1 MFKKSSATSDN
12 YQSVVKSTIAQIES
26 YLNEDNINVGEDEV
40 TLKVVMD
47 CYNRWLKEQDNI
59 KKQYESIFCKGEYT
73 NKHVEIYMRSNN
85 VLGIYTTY
93 DSESYHN
100 NHNNYYVKILKN
112 VNGEIDTMVTGSD
125 DRTKHL
131 IMTEPKLKE
140 IFDFMKKYRRS
151 VEKSWHVFS
160 NEYFDVYLSSKS
172 MNIKCNSSG
181 IKVFSMSFDRY
192 EKFNYETDSASVA
205 MFLRDNESKI
215 LLGVVVKISDCPL
228 CIQDE
233 LIKIRQNA
241 DQYEEQYQLIS

>member
-47 CYNRWLKEQDNI
+47 CYSRWLKEQDNI
-59 KKQYESIFCKGEYT
+59 KKQYESIFCKGEYI
-73 NKHVEIYMRSNN
+73 NKSASISMKENN
-85 VLGIYTTY
+85 VLGIYTTSDY
-93 DSESYHN
+93 GYPFNSHN
-100 NHNNYYVKILKN
+100 DYSVKILKN

-140 IFDFMKKYRRS
+140 IVDFMKKYRRS

-172 MNIKCNSSG
+172 MNIRCYSSG
-181 IKVFSMSFDRY
+181 IKVFSMSIDRY
-192 EKFNYETDSASVA
+192 ENFNYETDSASVA
-205 MFLRDNESKI
+205 RFIIDNESKI
-215 LLGVVVKISDCPL
+215 LLGIVVKIFNCPSF
-228 CIQDE
+228 IVDE